1 MAKDV
6 LHVVPNGD
14 GWAVKREG
22 NERMSSTH
30 DTQKNA
36 IEGARELA
44 KMGDDIV
51 IHRPDGSIRDRI
63 TYSGGAI
70 NSDERENNG
79 SGSRDNR
86 PQEHDLWPV
95 GSRVSW
101 SAVLGGVVVAL
112 AVIALLTALTTALG
126 ISTADRLSGKSIA
139 ILSGYVWLL
148 ILVLSLFFGGL
159 VAARLTTRETKTEAV
174 ILGVLVWGTAASLA
188 AIGVGAGMSMAFDA
202 ARTSQVVSTDQSRR
216 FDNTNNPDRVRD
228 DQGASDEQARQKSRE
243 AEQTVRNASPQQV
256 AWWTFAGLAV
266 SILASIV
273 GALAGAGPEVRR
285 QNLWRTPAAQRV
297 NEQPSSAEKVT
308 V

>member
-36 IEGARELA
+36 IEGARALA
-44 KMGDDIV
+44 KVGDDIV

-63 TYSGGAI
+63 SYSGGAI
-70 NSDERENNG
+70 NSDERENG
-79 SGSRDNR
+79 RDSR
-86 PQEHDLWPV
+86 PEAHDLWSV
-95 GSRVSW
+95 GTRVSW

-112 AVIALLTALTTALG
+112 ALLALLTSLATALG
-126 ISTADRLSGKSIA
+126 ISTADRLSVKTIA

-174 ILGVLVWGTAASLA
+174 ILGILVWGTASALA
-188 AIGVGAGMSMAFDA
+188 ALGLGAGMSVALDA
-202 ARTSQVVSTDQSRR
+202 ARTAQVASNDQTRR
-216 FDNTNNPDRVRD
+216 FDMHNPDRVPG
-228 DQGASDEQARQKSRE
+228 DQAANDQQAQQTTRE
-243 AEQTVRNASPQQV
+243 AEQTVRNASPQQI
-256 AWWTFAGLAV
+256 AWWTFAGLAI
-266 SILASIV
+266 SILGAIV

-285 QNLWRTPAAQRV
+285 QHLWRAPAPRQTVTQPTAPENV
-297 NEQPSSAEKVT
+297 NA
-308 V
+308 